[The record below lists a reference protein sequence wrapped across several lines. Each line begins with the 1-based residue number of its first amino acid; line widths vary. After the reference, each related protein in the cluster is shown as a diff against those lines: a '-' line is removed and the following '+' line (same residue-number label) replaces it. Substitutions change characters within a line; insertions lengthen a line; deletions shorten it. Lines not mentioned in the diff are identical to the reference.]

1 MRNQNLVENRSI
13 TFSFHPENV
22 PPSSLQIRN
31 KIQSRLNFREKYRRN
46 LGVAF
51 GSGIWEWHFGVAFW
65 SGIWEW
71 HFGVVC
77 ALFLISMRPHCRL
90 PDLNGASKSE

>member
-51 GSGIWEWHFGVAFW
+51 GSGIWEWHFGV
-65 SGIWEW
+65 
-71 HFGVVC
+71 VC